1 MSATGTTSAI
11 PGDRASW
18 TTIKSLVRIDH
29 AKNDL
34 LFDCDGGSLID
45 MFSGNGTVW
54 LGHANPR
61 IAGRVADQLGKIW
74 ISGGLET
81 QVHIAAL
88 AAVERFF
95 PDNYKV
101 AGLYSTGM
109 EASEFALRVA
119 RVATGKAGVVGF
131 ENSMHG
137 KSLATAFLG
146 WDNRD
151 KVLLPQF
158 HRLPFVSTHKE
169 EDILD
174 RLASV
179 LRSKSVG
186 AVFIEP
192 VQGSGGGYSASG
204 GFYRKVAEQCRR
216 AGALLVFDEIL
227 TGFYRTGA
235 LFCFSALGVTPDI
248 ALLGKAMGNGFPVSG
263 VVVDRRHTIVASMLP
278 GSTYAGNPLA
288 SAAICAT
295 LDELDRVGIA
305 DRVASIEATI
315 KKALAPLPES
325 GVPVRGR
332 GALWII
338 ELASGDD
345 AHRLALQLFN
355 RGVFVSYAGR
365 YLRLLPAATAELE
378 NLASAC
384 AIVQEVLVEDRA

>member
-1 MSATGTTSAI
+1 M
-11 PGDRASW
+11 
-18 TTIKSLVRIDH
+18 
-29 AKNDL
+29 
-34 LFDCDGGSLID
+34 
-45 MFSGNGTVW
+45 
-54 LGHANPR
+54 
-61 IAGRVADQLGKIW
+61 
-74 ISGGLET
+74 
-81 QVHIAAL
+81 
-88 AAVERFF
+88 
-95 PDNYKV
+95 
-101 AGLYSTGM
+101 
-109 EASEFALRVA
+109 
-119 RVATGKAGVVGF
+119 
-131 ENSMHG
+131 
-137 KSLATAFLG
+137 
-146 WDNRD
+146 
-151 KVLLPQF
+151 
-158 HRLPFVSTHKE
+158 
-169 EDILD
+169 
-174 RLASV
+174 
-179 LRSKSVG
+179 
-186 AVFIEP
+186 
-192 VQGSGGGYSASG
+192 QGSGGGYSASG

-227 TGFYRTGA
+227 SGFLSDRRTLLFFRSGRNSRYR
-235 LFCFSALGVTPDI
+235 

>member
-1 MSATGTTSAI
+1 MGH
-11 PGDRASW
+11 D
-18 TTIKSLVRIDH
+18 KSLVRIDH

-45 MFSGNGTVW
+45 MFSGNGAVCGSATPT
-54 LGHANPR
+54 PR

-179 LRSKSVG
+179 LRSKS
-186 AVFIEP
+186 
-192 VQGSGGGYSASG
+192 
-204 GFYRKVAEQCRR
+204 
-216 AGALLVFDEIL
+216 
-227 TGFYRTGA
+227 
-235 LFCFSALGVTPDI
+235 
-248 ALLGKAMGNGFPVSG
+248 
-263 VVVDRRHTIVASMLP
+263 
-278 GSTYAGNPLA
+278 
-288 SAAICAT
+288 
-295 LDELDRVGIA
+295 
-305 DRVASIEATI
+305 
-315 KKALAPLPES
+315 
-325 GVPVRGR
+325 
-332 GALWII
+332 
-338 ELASGDD
+338 
-345 AHRLALQLFN
+345 
-355 RGVFVSYAGR
+355 
-365 YLRLLPAATAELE
+365 
-378 NLASAC
+378 
-384 AIVQEVLVEDRA
+384 